1 MADALLVSSSF
12 FPGQG
17 GIESYLGELCEA
29 LAPRLAVLAAGERD
43 GKKLPDDL
51 GYPVHPF
58 DGRLLVPGRKARR
71 AIEEAARREGTEKI
85 LFGTPWPLVLLAPQ
99 LQGLRYAVIVHGA
112 EMIVPAAAPLVK
124 QSLGRALSGAEL
136 LLPVSEY
143 TGRALESFL
152 RAERITPRS
161 SKPFTGSPPT
171 SLMPES
177 TATSDPSRRLQ
188 ETRVRE
194 GQASRVPPM
203 ATLRAKVDLE
213 RFHSG
218 AANQEIRGRY
228 GIEEKDK
235 VVLCFGR
242 LVPRKGVDR
251 LIRALPAIR
260 RAVPESKVV
269 IAGTGPEEKRLR
281 ALAATQ
287 GDAVIFT
294 GRVPDEDAPA
304 LYAAADVFALPVAD
318 RWRGLEIEGLG
329 VVLLEAAACEVPCV
343 TGISGGTPEAVL
355 DGETGF
361 VVDATD
367 EAVLA
372 GRIAWLLQNP
382 DQARAMGRA
391 GRAHV
396 TEHFSGSIPR
406 ELTEWLSS

>member
-12 FPGQG
+12 LPGQG
-17 GIESYLGELCEA
+17 GIESYLAELCET

-43 GKKLPDDL
+43 GKKLPEDL
-51 GYPVHPF
+51 GYPLHPF

-71 AIEEAARREGTEKI
+71 AIEEAARREHTDKV

-99 LQGLRYAVIVHGA
+99 LRGLRYAVIVHGA

-124 QSLGRALSGAEL
+124 RKLGRALSGAEL

-143 TGRALESFL
+143 TGRALTSFL
-152 RAERITPRS
+152 EDS
-161 SKPFTGSPPT
+161 ELS
-171 SLMPES
+171 
-177 TATSDPSRRLQ
+177 
-188 ETRVRE
+188 
-194 GQASRVPPM
+194 VPHM

-218 AANQEIRGRY
+218 AANQETRGRY
-228 GIEEKDK
+228 GIKDGDK

-260 RAVPESKVV
+260 RAVPEAKVV
-269 IAGTGPEEKRLR
+269 VAGTGPEEKKLR
-281 ALAATQ
+281 ALARTQ
-287 GDAVIFT
+287 GDNVIFT
-294 GRVPDEDAPA
+294 GRVPDDDAPG

-361 VVDATD
+361 VIDAAD

-372 GRIAWLLQNP
+372 GRISWLLQNP
-382 DQARAMGRA
+382 ERAARMGKA

-396 TEHFSGSIPR
+396 KENFSGRIPPLL
-406 ELTEWLSS
+406 ESWLVN